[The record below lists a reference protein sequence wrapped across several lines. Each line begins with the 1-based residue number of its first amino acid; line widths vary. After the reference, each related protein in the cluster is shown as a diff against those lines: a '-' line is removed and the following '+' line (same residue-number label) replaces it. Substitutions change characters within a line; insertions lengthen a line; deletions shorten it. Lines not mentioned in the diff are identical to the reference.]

1 MKTTRSFLPRM
12 GIIIGVASVVIMVSV
27 VQGQNKK
34 NMEYFEKMGNNKIT
48 VSAYSYY
55 DRNHETSQKL
65 YDYCLSLS
73 DLVDG
78 ITPDVELN
86 DKATVQYGAKTLTV
100 NDYSNGNYDW
110 EKAMHI
116 KLGSD
121 QYGVCNNYT
130 LAGGRE
136 MSFLDIEKTNA
147 VCVLG
152 AGAKSALFDYT
163 DPVGETITINGQPF
177 LVVGYYQPMSLDGWP
192 EMDNIIVLPY
202 TFNRT
207 MNQNSTISS
216 YVVKAKS
223 ASATTEAMT
232 LLDAY
237 LAGLFPKDEM
247 GNSTQG
253 DYYVQS
259 DNSYAQD
266 IQSQNTMQALVLGA
280 IAGISL
286 PNFWLGLQL
295 MQIFAVNLRIL
306 PTGGLESWKGY
317 ILPSIAMGA
326 GIMCIL
332 ARVTRSSMIEN
343 LGKDYIRTARAK
355 GLPEHRVI
363 MRHAFKNSSIDVITV
378 TALQIG
384 ALIAGSVVVESVFSI
399 PGLGRL
405 LVDSIGFRDYEVV
418 QALILFFSLE
428 YMVINLLADIL
439 YGIINPRVRY
449 E

>member
-1 MKTTRSFLPRM
+1 MGKYTVKRIINMIPLLFVISIIIFLFIHLIPGDPARQIAGPTATIGEVDEIRNQLGLNQPLVPQYIKWITGIFTGNFGVSYANKTTVIALLAPRLPITIYLTICSITWSAIM
-12 GIIIGVASVVIMVSV
+12 GIIIGVLAAVNRGRAFDLIGMVI
-27 VQGQNKK
+27 
-34 NMEYFEKMGNNKIT
+34 
-48 VSAYSYY
+48 
-55 DRNHETSQKL
+55 
-65 YDYCLSLS
+65 
-73 DLVDG
+73 
-78 ITPDVELN
+78 
-86 DKATVQYGAKTLTV
+86 
-100 NDYSNGNYDW
+100 
-110 EKAMHI
+110 
-116 KLGSD
+116 
-121 QYGVCNNYT
+121 
-130 LAGGRE
+130 
-136 MSFLDIEKTNA
+136 
-147 VCVLG
+147 
-152 AGAKSALFDYT
+152 
-163 DPVGETITINGQPF
+163 
-177 LVVGYYQPMSLDGWP
+177 
-192 EMDNIIVLPY
+192 
-202 TFNRT
+202 
-207 MNQNSTISS
+207 
-216 YVVKAKS
+216 
-223 ASATTEAMT
+223 
-232 LLDAY
+232 
-237 LAGLFPKDEM
+237 
-247 GNSTQG
+247 
-253 DYYVQS
+253 
-259 DNSYAQD
+259 
-266 IQSQNTMQALVLGA
+266 A

-295 MQIFAVNLRIL
+295 IL

>member
-1 MKTTRSFLPRM
+1 MGKYTVKRIINMIPLLFVISIIIFLFIHLIPGDPARQIAGHTATIGEVDEIRNQLGLNQPLVPQYIKWITGIFTGNFGVSYANKTTVIALLAPRLPITIYLTICSITWSAIM
-12 GIIIGVASVVIMVSV
+12 GIIIGVLAAVNRGRAFDLIGMVI
-27 VQGQNKK
+27 
-34 NMEYFEKMGNNKIT
+34 
-48 VSAYSYY
+48 
-55 DRNHETSQKL
+55 
-65 YDYCLSLS
+65 
-73 DLVDG
+73 
-78 ITPDVELN
+78 
-86 DKATVQYGAKTLTV
+86 
-100 NDYSNGNYDW
+100 
-110 EKAMHI
+110 
-116 KLGSD
+116 
-121 QYGVCNNYT
+121 
-130 LAGGRE
+130 
-136 MSFLDIEKTNA
+136 
-147 VCVLG
+147 
-152 AGAKSALFDYT
+152 
-163 DPVGETITINGQPF
+163 
-177 LVVGYYQPMSLDGWP
+177 
-192 EMDNIIVLPY
+192 
-202 TFNRT
+202 
-207 MNQNSTISS
+207 
-216 YVVKAKS
+216 
-223 ASATTEAMT
+223 
-232 LLDAY
+232 
-237 LAGLFPKDEM
+237 
-247 GNSTQG
+247 
-253 DYYVQS
+253 
-259 DNSYAQD
+259 
-266 IQSQNTMQALVLGA
+266 A

-306 PTGGLESWKGY
+306 PTGGLDSWKGY

>member
-1 MKTTRSFLPRM
+1 MGKYTVKRIINMIPLLFVISIIIFLFIHLIPGDPARKIAGPTETIGEVDEIRNQLGLNQPLVPQYIKWITGIFTGNFGVSYANKTTVIALLAPRLPITIYLTICSITWSAIM
-12 GIIIGVASVVIMVSV
+12 GIIIGVLAAVNRGRAFDLIGMVI
-27 VQGQNKK
+27 
-34 NMEYFEKMGNNKIT
+34 
-48 VSAYSYY
+48 
-55 DRNHETSQKL
+55 
-65 YDYCLSLS
+65 
-73 DLVDG
+73 
-78 ITPDVELN
+78 
-86 DKATVQYGAKTLTV
+86 
-100 NDYSNGNYDW
+100 
-110 EKAMHI
+110 
-116 KLGSD
+116 
-121 QYGVCNNYT
+121 
-130 LAGGRE
+130 
-136 MSFLDIEKTNA
+136 
-147 VCVLG
+147 
-152 AGAKSALFDYT
+152 
-163 DPVGETITINGQPF
+163 
-177 LVVGYYQPMSLDGWP
+177 
-192 EMDNIIVLPY
+192 
-202 TFNRT
+202 
-207 MNQNSTISS
+207 
-216 YVVKAKS
+216 
-223 ASATTEAMT
+223 
-232 LLDAY
+232 
-237 LAGLFPKDEM
+237 
-247 GNSTQG
+247 
-253 DYYVQS
+253 
-259 DNSYAQD
+259 
-266 IQSQNTMQALVLGA
+266 A

-306 PTGGLESWKGY
+306 PTGGLDSWKGY